1 MPMMKSLL
9 DSVIKSSPQV
19 SWFAE
24 LCVQTCPPTHVHVH
38 AHMHTLLCPPRPV
51 SRADDMHSI
60 CSLENRSTQHS
71 PCARK
76 ARAWWFMGKGHSVQG
91 DEQEAKFNKELQSD
105 LGTGGKA
112 QMAPSPF
119 QKTSG

>member
-1 MPMMKSLL
+1 MMKSLL
-9 DSVIKSSPQV
+9 DSVIKASPQV

-38 AHMHTLLCPPRPV
+38 THMHTLLCPPRPV

-71 PCARK
+71 PCLCEEGQGLVVH
-76 ARAWWFMGKGHSVQG
+76 GKR
-91 DEQEAKFNKELQSD
+91 
-105 LGTGGKA
+105 
-112 QMAPSPF
+112 PF
-119 QKTSG
+119 RPG